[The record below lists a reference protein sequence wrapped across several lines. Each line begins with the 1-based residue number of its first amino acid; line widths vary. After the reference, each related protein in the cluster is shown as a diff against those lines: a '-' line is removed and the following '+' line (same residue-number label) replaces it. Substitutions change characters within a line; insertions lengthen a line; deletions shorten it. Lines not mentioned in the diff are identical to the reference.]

1 MRGLFARFG
10 AMKTGR
16 LILVPSP
23 LGPEAALMPPEHQTL
38 AASIEFWVVEN
49 PGPCLPVVAKLTGH
63 KNPEHWVLERGGLG
77 MPLLQDF
84 RNVLMS
90 GKDVGLICDAG
101 LPAVADPGQK
111 LVAAAHS
118 WNIEVLPL
126 IGPSSIMLGLMASGL
141 SGQQFRF
148 LGYLEKHPEKRK
160 KQLISLS
167 KHLMQSGETQIFI
180 ETPYRNPHLLK
191 DLVDFGDPGSML
203 CLAKQLQ
210 HPNQSIKTQS
220 LAQWKKEMPVLQKQ
234 EVLFLWGKKS

>member
-1 MRGLFARFG
+1 
-10 AMKTGR
+10 MKTGR

-126 IGPSSIMLGLMASGL
+126 IGPSSIMLGLMASAL

-220 LAQWKKEMPVLQKQ
+220 LAQWKKEMPVLHKQ

>member
-1 MRGLFARFG
+1 
-10 AMKTGR
+10 MKSGR

-23 LGPEAALMPPEHQTL
+23 LGPEAALMPPEHQAL

-49 PGPCLPVVAKLTGH
+49 PGPCLPVVAKLTGLR
-63 KNPEHWVLERGGLG
+63 NPEHWVLERGGLD
-77 MPLLQDF
+77 MHMLQDF
-84 RNVLMS
+84 RKVLMS

-111 LVAAAHS
+111 LVAAAHG

-126 IGPSSIMLGLMASGL
+126 IGPSSLMLGLMASGL
-141 SGQQFRF
+141 SGQHFRF

-180 ETPYRNPHLLK
+180 ETPYRNPHLMK
-191 DLVDFGDPGSML
+191 DLVDFGDPGSIL

-220 LAQWKKEMPVLQKQ
+220 LAQWKKEMPVLHKQ